1 MFFEW
6 LFWVY
11 RIISGFLVHIQSGG
25 CPCLMNPVVLG
36 SEMRASVTGSYRH
49 FAIVELVRL
58 FLPGANFLDC
68 PFRNGIPKFLP
79 VLMVVF

>member
-1 MFFEW
+1 
-6 LFWVY
+6 
-11 RIISGFLVHIQSGG
+11 
-25 CPCLMNPVVLG
+25 MNPVVLG